1 MRKLISTGRLV
12 FLGIVVAAVLTVFF
26 VKLYDLQIVKG
37 TQAYN
42 ESVNSIVSHEDV
54 IAARGN
60 IMDRYGRLLVS
71 NRNCNNLL
79 IKDDELLMND
89 DISIAEANEI
99 ILQMCAI
106 IEENG
111 DHYNDELPITM
122 EPPWEF
128 TDMSSTQA
136 LLLNAW
142 LAANNL
148 DPDASAVEVMAKMRS
163 RYSIDGNYSAE
174 DMRVI
179 AGVRYCVNVR
189 WVIPTSDYIFAQD
202 VSINTI
208 TSLMEAD
215 LPGFEVQVSYLREY
229 NTTYAPHILGY
240 TGAMSAEQYET
251 YKEKDYPLN
260 AIVGQSGVEAA
271 FEEYLHGVDGE
282 AEITR
287 TSDGVITSTTY
298 TKTPKPGNNLY
309 LTLDIKLQAAA
320 ESTLANYI
328 ETTNAQTEAD
338 NEYFRQQHKP
348 KEIRELITGG
358 AIVAIDVNTGEPLA
372 MASYPTFNLETY
384 WDDYNTLLEEENNP
398 LVNRVLSGLYSPGST
413 WKPCMA
419 VAGIDT
425 GFLNKDTTINCT
437 TIFTKYINDGYAPGC
452 TGGPH
457 GSLTVSEA
465 LTYSCNFFFFTVGDT
480 IGIDNIDKYA
490 KLLGLGEPTGIEL
503 AEATGR
509 VASPA
514 YKAQLYEGTR
524 DQAWYAAD
532 TLLASIGQ
540 GLTGITPLQL
550 GRYAAAIANG
560 GTTYSCSLLKSAS
573 SYDYSESVY
582 EREPEVINEVKTGQ
596 LTWDLIHEGM
606 RGAVTNRWGTA
617 WEPFVGF
624 EYEVAAKTGTTETG
638 SSTNDAFFI
647 CFAPYQKPEIAVAV
661 AIENGSKGANLG
673 VMARDMLQY
682 YFDFKVST
690 QNTEDELT
698 LLR

>member
-12 FLGIVVAAVLTVFF
+12 FLGLFVLAVLAVFF
-26 VKLYDLQIVKG
+26 VKLYDLQIVQG
-37 TQAYN
+37 NQAYEN
-42 ESVNSIVSHEDV
+42 SVNSIVSHETV

-71 NRNCNNLL
+71 NRSCNNLF
-79 IKDDELLMND
+79 IKDEELLMNE
-89 DISIAEANEI
+89 DISIDEANAI

-111 DHYNDELPITM
+111 DSYNDELPITM

-128 TDMSSTQA
+128 TDMSATQS
-136 LLLNAW
+136 LLLKAW
-142 LAANNL
+142 LSANKM
-148 DPDASAVEVMAKMRS
+148 DPDASAVEIMAKMRS
-163 RYSIDGNYSAE
+163 RYAIDGNYSAE
-174 DMRVI
+174 ELRII
-179 AGVRYCVNVR
+179 AGVRYGVNVR
-189 WVIPTSDYIFAQD
+189 YDINTSDYIFARD

-208 TSLMEAD
+208 TALMEAD
-215 LPGFEVQVSYLREY
+215 LPGIEVQVSYVREY
-229 NTTYAPHILGY
+229 NTSYAPHILGY
-240 TGAMSAEQYET
+240 TGLMSAEQYKR
-251 YKEKDYPLN
+251 YKDLDYPLD
-260 AIVGQSGVEAA
+260 AIVGQSGAEAA
-271 FEEYLHGVDGE
+271 FESMLHGVDGE

-287 TSDGVITSTTY
+287 TAEGIVTSTTY
-298 TKTPKPGNNLY
+298 TKTPKPGNNIY
-309 LTLDIKLQAAA
+309 LTLDIRLQAAA

-328 ETTNAQTEAD
+328 ETTNLETEAENAQAQAEHRPRD
-338 NEYFRQQHKP
+338 V
-348 KEIRELITGG
+348 RELITGG
-358 AIVAIDVNTGEPLA
+358 AIVAIDTRTGEPLA
-372 MASYPTFNLETY
+372 MASYPSYNLETY
-384 WDDYNTLLEEENNP
+384 WDDYNTLLENENRP
-398 LVNRVLSGLYSPGST
+398 LTNRVLSGLYSPGST

-425 GFLNKDTTINCT
+425 GFFGADTMVNCT
-437 TIFTKYINDGYAPGC
+437 TIYDKYIDDGYAPGC

-457 GSLTVSEA
+457 GELNVSGA
-465 LTYSCNFFFFTVGDT
+465 LTYSCNYFFFTVGDT

-490 KLLGLGEPTGIEL
+490 KMLGLGEPTGIEL

-509 VASPA
+509 VSSPA
-514 YKAQLYEGTR
+514 YKAELYKGMR

-560 GTTYSCSLLKSAS
+560 GTVYSCSILKSAS

-582 EREPEVINEVKTGQ
+582 EREPEVMSQVDTPQ
-596 LTWDLIHEGM
+596 TTWDLIHEGM

-617 WEPFVGF
+617 YVPFAGF
-624 EYEVAAKTGTTETG
+624 QYEVAAKTGTTETE

-647 CFAPYQKPEIAVAV
+647 CFAPYQSPEIAVAV

-682 YFDFKVST
+682 YFDFQMST

>member
-12 FLGIVVAAVLTVFF
+12 FLGLFVAAVLTVFF
-26 VKLYDLQIVKG
+26 VKLYDLQIIQG
-37 TQAYN
+37 TRAYE
-42 ESVNSIVSHEDV
+42 ESTNSIRSKETV

-79 IKDDELLMND
+79 IKNEELLMSD

-99 ILQMCAI
+99 ILQMCSI
-106 IEENG
+106 IEQNG

-122 EPPWEF
+122 TPPWEF

-148 DPDASAVEVMAKMRS
+148 DPDASAVEVMARMRS
-163 RYSIDGNYSAE
+163 RYEIDGNYSAE
-174 DMRVI
+174 QMRII

-189 WVIPTSDYIFAQD
+189 YVINTSAYVFAQD

-240 TGAMSAEQYET
+240 TGAMSAEQYD
-251 YKEKDYPLN
+251 YYRDLDYPLN

-271 FEEYLHGVDGE
+271 FEELLHGVDGE

-287 TSDGVITSTTY
+287 TRDGIITNTTY
-298 TKTPKPGNNLY
+298 TKTPKPGNNIY

-328 ETTNAQTEAD
+328 ESTNAQTERD
-338 NEYFRQQHKP
+338 NEKYRQSHLLS
-348 KEIRELITGG
+348 EVRELITGG
-358 AIVAIDVNTGEPLA
+358 AIVAIDVKTGEPLA
-372 MASYPTFNLETY
+372 MASYPSFNLETY
-384 WDDYNTLLEEENNP
+384 WDDYETLLEAENNP

-413 WKPCMA
+413 WKPIVA
-419 VAGIDT
+419 VTGLST
-425 GFLNKDTTINCT
+425 GFLGADTTITCT

-457 GSLTVSEA
+457 GPLNVSGA
-465 LTYSCNFFFFTVGDT
+465 LTYSCNFFFFTVGDHV
-480 IGIDNIDKYA
+480 GIDAIDKYA
-490 KLLGLGEPTGIEL
+490 AQLGMGVPTGIEL

-514 YKAQLYEGTR
+514 YKAQLYAGTR

-560 GTTYSCSLLKSAS
+560 GTVYSCSLLKSAS
-573 SYDYSESVY
+573 SYDYSENVY
-582 EREPEVINEVKTGQ
+582 EREPEVISEVDTSPD
-596 LTWDLIHEGM
+596 TWSLIHEGM

-617 WEPFVGF
+617 WLPFVGF
-624 EYEVAAKTGTTETG
+624 EYDVAAKTGTTETG

-647 CFAPYQKPEIAVAV
+647 CFAPYENPQIAVAV
-661 AIENGSKGANLG
+661 AIENGSRGANLG

-682 YFDFKVST
+682 YFDFQVST
-690 QNTEDELT
+690 QDTENELT

>member
-12 FLGIVVAAVLTVFF
+12 FLGFFVLAVLSVFF
-26 VKLYDLQIVKG
+26 VKLYQLQIVEGK
-37 TQAYN
+37 QNY
-42 ESVNSIVSHEDV
+42 EKSINSIISHEDV

-99 ILQMCAI
+99 ILEMCSI
-106 IEENG
+106 IEANG

-122 EPPWEF
+122 TPPWEF
-128 TDMSSTQA
+128 TDMSSTQS

-142 LAANNL
+142 LAANKL

-163 RYSIDGNYSAE
+163 RYNIDGNYSAE
-174 DMRVI
+174 DMRII

-229 NTTYAPHILGY
+229 NTTYASHILGY
-240 TGAMSAEQYET
+240 TGLMSAEQYER
-251 YKEKDYPLN
+251 YRDLDYPLN

-271 FEEYLHGVDGE
+271 FEELLHGVDGE
-282 AEITR
+282 VEITR
-287 TSDGVITSTTY
+287 TADGIVTNTAY
-298 TKTPKPGNNLY
+298 TKTPKPGNNIY

-328 ETTNAQTEAD
+328 ETTNEQTEKD
-338 NEYFRQQHKP
+338 NEKYRQNHQLS
-348 KEIRELITGG
+348 EVRELITGG

-372 MASYPTFNLETY
+372 MASYPSFNLETY
-384 WDDYNTLLEEENNP
+384 WDDYETLLEAENNP

-413 WKPCMA
+413 WKPIVA
-419 VAGIDT
+419 VTGLST
-425 GFLNKDTTINCT
+425 GFLGADTTITCT
-437 TIFTKYINDGYAPGC
+437 TIFDKYINDGYAPGC

-457 GSLTVSEA
+457 GPLNVSGA
-465 LTYSCNFFFFTVGDT
+465 LTYSCNYFFFTVGDNV
-480 IGIDNIDKYA
+480 GIDAIDKYA
-490 KLLGLGEPTGIEL
+490 AELGMGMPTGIEL

-540 GLTGITPLQL
+540 GLTGITPMQL

-560 GTTYSCSLLKSAS
+560 GTVYSCSILKSAS

-582 EREPEVINEVKTGQ
+582 EREPEVINEVDTSPD
-596 LTWDLIHEGM
+596 TWNLIHEGM
-606 RGAVTNRWGTA
+606 RGAVTNRGGTA
-617 WEPFVGF
+617 WSSFLNFGWN
-624 EYEVAAKTGTTETG
+624 VAAKTGTTETG

-647 CFAPYQKPEIAVAV
+647 CFAPYEDPQIAVAV
-661 AIENGSKGANLG
+661 AIENGSRGANLG

-682 YFDFKVST
+682 YFDFQVST
-690 QNTEDELT
+690 QNTENELT